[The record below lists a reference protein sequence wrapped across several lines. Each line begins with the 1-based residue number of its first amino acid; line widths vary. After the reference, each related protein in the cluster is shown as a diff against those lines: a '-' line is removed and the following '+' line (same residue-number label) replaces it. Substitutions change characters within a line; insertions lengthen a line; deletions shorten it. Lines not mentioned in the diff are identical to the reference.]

1 MEATRLNPTS
11 HKKIVQSSVAAV
23 SAPKELLSV
32 FHKDVTL
39 EIKHLTVA
47 VEGKEILKDF
57 SLTIKAGEMHII
69 MGPNGSGKST
79 LCNALMGHPKYEI
92 TEGQALLNGVDVV
105 GLDPDKRAQLGLFLA
120 FQYPREIPGIT
131 FGNFLRHAVNA
142 LQKAKDPAAKPY
154 GPAQFVPIVQKQF
167 DVVKMNRQ
175 FIGRSVNEGF
185 SGGEKKRA
193 EIIQMATLQ
202 PKIAMLDEIDS
213 GLDIDAL
220 KIVASGIQE
229 VFERTNMGVLLITHY
244 QRILNHLKPQF
255 VHIMVNGKIVKSGG
269 SELASEL
276 EKDGYDQFI
285 GAIEEPTGR
294 GPSVFTDNK
303 KIKK

>member
-1 MEATRLNPTS
+1 METGRLNPIA
-11 HKKIVQSSVAAV
+11 HKKIVQPSVAQT
-23 SAPKELLSV
+23 SLKELPKV
-32 FHKDVTL
+32 FHNNVVL
-39 EIKHLTVA
+39 EVNNLCVS
-47 VEGKEILKDF
+47 VEGKEILKNF
-57 SLTIKAGEMHII
+57 SLTIKSGEVHII

-92 TEGQALLNGVDVV
+92 TGGEALLNGINI
-105 GLDPDKRAQLGLFLA
+105 LTMDPDKRAQLGMFLA

-142 LQKAKDPAAKPY
+142 VQKAQDPSSKPY

-167 DVVKMNRQ
+167 EVVKMNRQ

-220 KIVASGIQE
+220 KIVAAGIQE
-229 VFERTNMGVLLITHY
+229 VFEKTNMGVLLITHY
-244 QRILNHLKPQF
+244 QRILNLLKPHF
-255 VHIMVNGKIVKSGG
+255 VHIMVDGKIVKSGG
-269 SELASEL
+269 NELATEL
-276 EKDGYDQFI
+276 EKHGYEQFI
-285 GAIEEPTGR
+285 NA
-294 GPSVFTDNK
+294 
-303 KIKK
+303 

>member
-1 MEATRLNPTS
+1 MEASRLDPS
-11 HKKIVQSSVAAV
+11 AHKKIVQPSGGL
-23 SAPKELLSV
+23 KELPVV
-32 FHKDVTL
+32 FYKDVTL
-39 EIKHLTVA
+39 EIKNLGVA

-57 SLTIKAGEMHII
+57 SLTIKSGEIHII

-79 LCNALMGHPKYEI
+79 LCNALMGHPKYQI
-92 TEGQALLNGVDVV
+92 TGGEALLNGVNV
-105 GLDPDKRAQLGLFLA
+105 LEMDPDKRAQLGLFLA

-142 LQKAKDPAAKPY
+142 TAAARHNQNGEQTEPFKPY
-154 GPAQFVPIVQKQF
+154 GPAQFVPIVKKQF
-167 DVVKMNRQ
+167 EVVKMNQQ

-220 KIVASGIQE
+220 KIVAEGIQN

-244 QRILNHLKPQF
+244 QRVLNYLQPHF
-255 VHIMVNGKIVKSGG
+255 VHIMVGGKIVKSGG
-269 SELASEL
+269 AELAKEI
-276 EKDGYDQFI
+276 EKAGY
-285 GAIEEPTGR
+285 E
-294 GPSVFTDNK
+294 NL
-303 KIKK
+303 IKN

>member
-1 MEATRLNPTS
+1 MEISRINQTA
-11 HKKIVQSSVAAV
+11 HKKIVQPPAKA
-23 SAPKELLSV
+23 ELPNV

-39 EIKHLTVA
+39 EIKNLFVS
-47 VEGKEILKDF
+47 VDGKEILKDL

-79 LCNALMGHPKYEI
+79 LCNALMGHPKYDI
-92 TEGQALLNGVDVV
+92 TGGEALLNGVNIVE
-105 GLDPDKRAQLGLFLA
+105 LDPDKRAQLGLFLG

-142 LQKAKDPAAKPY
+142 VQKANDPEAKPY

-167 DVVKMNRQ
+167 EVVKMNRQ

-220 KIVASGIQE
+220 KIVAAGIQE
-229 VFERTNMGVLLITHY
+229 VFERTNMGVMLITHY
-244 QRILNHLKPQF
+244 QRVLNYLKPNF

-269 SELASEL
+269 NELVTEL
-276 EKDGYDQFI
+276 EKKGYEQFI
-285 GAIEEPTGR
+285 TA
-294 GPSVFTDNK
+294 
-303 KIKK
+303 

>member
-1 MEATRLNPTS
+1 MEETRIDPAA
-11 HKKIVQSSVAAV
+11 HKKITPSTAMKDLPA
-23 SAPKELLSV
+23 V

-39 EIKHLTVA
+39 EIKNLCVA

-57 SLTIKAGEMHII
+57 SLTIRSGEMHII

-92 TEGQALLNGVDVV
+92 TGGQALLNGVDVV
-105 GLDPDKRAQLGLFLA
+105 GMDPDKRAQLGMFLA

-142 LQKAKDPAAKPY
+142 IQKTNDPEAKGY

-167 DVVKMNRQ
+167 DVVKMDRR

-193 EIIQMATLQ
+193 EIIQMSTLQ

-220 KIVASGIQE
+220 KIVAGGIQN
-229 VFERTNMGVLLITHY
+229 VFERINMGVLLITHY
-244 QRILNHLKPQF
+244 QRILNYLKPQF

-269 SELASEL
+269 SELAAEL
-276 EKDGYDQFI
+276 EKNGYEQF
-285 GAIEEPTGR
+285 
-294 GPSVFTDNK
+294 VK
-303 KIKK
+303 KASENGMAAQACEMKR

>member
-1 MEATRLNPTS
+1 METGRLNQTA
-11 HKKIVQSSVAAV
+11 HKKIVQPSLAHASLKDL
-23 SAPKELLSV
+23 PQV
-32 FHKDVTL
+32 FHKDVIL
-39 EIKHLTVA
+39 DIHHLGVS

-57 SLTIKAGEMHII
+57 SLTIKAGEIHII

-92 TEGQALLNGVDVV
+92 TGGEALLSGINILE
-105 GLDPDKRAQLGLFLA
+105 LDPDKRAQLGMFLA

-142 LQKAKDPAAKPY
+142 VQKANDPAAKPF

-167 DVVKMNRQ
+167 EVVKMNRQ

-193 EIIQMATLQ
+193 EIIQMAMLQ

-220 KIVASGIQE
+220 KIVAEGIQQ
-229 VFERTNMGVLLITHY
+229 VFDRTNMGVLLITHY
-244 QRILNHLKPQF
+244 QRILNYLKPHF
-255 VHIMVNGKIVKSGG
+255 VHIMVDGTIVRSGG
-269 SELASEL
+269 NELATEL
-276 EKDGYDQFI
+276 EKNGYEQFI
-285 GAIEEPTGR
+285 NA
-294 GPSVFTDNK
+294 
-303 KIKK
+303 

>member
-1 MEATRLNPTS
+1 METS
-11 HKKIVQSSVAAV
+11 RMNETAHKKIVQNSTLQSGANNLATDL
-23 SAPKELLSV
+23 PKV

-39 EIKHLTVA
+39 EIKNLGVA
-47 VEGKEILKDF
+47 VEGKKILENF
-57 SLTIKAGEMHII
+57 SLTIHSGEIHII

-92 TEGQALLNGVDVV
+92 TGGEALLNGVNIVE
-105 GLDPDKRAQLGLFLA
+105 LDPDKRAQLGMFLA

-142 LQKAKDPAAKPY
+142 VQKAQDPAAKPY
-154 GPAQFVPIVQKQF
+154 GPAQFVPIVQRQF
-167 DVVKMNRQ
+167 EVVHMNRQ

-193 EIIQMATLQ
+193 EIIQMSALQ

-220 KIVASGIQE
+220 KIVAEGIQN

-244 QRILNHLKPQF
+244 QRILNYLKPHF
-255 VHIMVNGKIVKSGG
+255 VHIMVNGSIVQSGG
-269 SELASEL
+269 HELATEL
-276 EKDGYDQFI
+276 EKHGYDRFVQ
-285 GAIEEPTGR
+285 A
-294 GPSVFTDNK
+294 SK
-303 KIKK
+303 LQ